1 MDIKVFTDGGSSG
14 NPGPAAAAF
23 IIYSQNKV
31 LFSGVKSV
39 GINTNNF
46 AEYSALVLALK
57 KIRAEIKSGN
67 LTACSKISFFSDSTL
82 LVNQV
87 NGLFKVK
94 NPQIREFV
102 LLVRLLE
109 QEINLPIVYKSIPR
123 EKNGAADSLVRKL
136 LYS

>member
-1 MDIKVFTDGGSSG
+1 MDLAVYTDGGSSG
-14 NPGPAAAAF
+14 NPGPAAAAYV
-23 IIYSQNKV
+23 IYSKNKV
-31 LFSGVKSV
+31 LFSGTKSL

-46 AEYSALVLALK
+46 AEYSALVLALE
-57 KIRAEIKSGN
+57 KIAEEIKSGRLIN
-67 LTACSKISFFSDSTL
+67 CSEISFFSDSAL

-102 LLVRLLE
+102 LRVRLLE
-109 QEINLPIVYKSIPR
+109 QEIKLPIIYKSIPR
-123 EKNGAADSLVRKL
+123 EKNGAADSLVRNL